1 MSKIELIMYGH
12 FQEINRSYDRSV
24 RSLVDIFNKL
34 IVVITYLGLNDCLD
48 VNVCL
53 ICCVSYMFVRLSCPV
68 LSCLSL
74 CTCLSVCNC
83 VYMYVN
89 K

>member
-48 VNVCL
+48 VNV
-53 ICCVSYMFVRLSCPV
+53 VSYMLCVLYVCASV
-68 LSCLSL
+68 LSCIV
-74 CTCLSVCNC
+74 LSVF
-83 VYMYVN
+83 VYLS
-89 K
+89 